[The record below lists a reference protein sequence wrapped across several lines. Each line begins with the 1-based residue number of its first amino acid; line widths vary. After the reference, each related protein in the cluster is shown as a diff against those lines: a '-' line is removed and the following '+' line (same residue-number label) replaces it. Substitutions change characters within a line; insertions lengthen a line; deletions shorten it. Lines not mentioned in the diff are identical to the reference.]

1 MHYDLFAR
9 NLGFPGALVE
19 TVGREFPDVPVL
31 VPARD
36 RPFVCTAKAAHA

>member
-9 NLGFPGALVE
+9 NQGFPGALVE

-36 RPFVCTAKAAHA
+36 RPFVCTTKAGRA